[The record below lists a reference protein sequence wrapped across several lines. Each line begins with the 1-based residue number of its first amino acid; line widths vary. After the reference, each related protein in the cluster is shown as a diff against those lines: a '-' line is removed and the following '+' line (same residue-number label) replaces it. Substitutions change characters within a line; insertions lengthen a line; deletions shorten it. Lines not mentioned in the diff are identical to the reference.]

1 VTIILNKPRAKA
13 VAGLGNIPIPAPIA
27 EWQRMQN
34 NNDGTVTVIIAF
46 YRDQEAVDAGEEAF
60 DTHSY
65 QINAHANI
73 DTYLKNELIKLSD
86 FNEAS

>member
-1 VTIILNKPRAKA
+1 MLNKPRTKA
-13 VAGLGNIPIPAPIA
+13 IAGLGDIEIPAPVA

-34 NNDGTVTVIIAF
+34 NGDSTVTVIIAF
-46 YRDQEAVDAGEEAF
+46 YKDQAALDAGDEAF
-60 DTHSY
+60 DIRSY